1 VSSNPLKVSSPGRAP
16 RPPSCGGPARPAWL
30 PRRAPRGPG
39 SPLALLASQ
48 RPASRFPGAPDLQAA
63 AEVAALLLLAR
74 SIEPVYGSTEFL
86 RLVGVLD
93 LSGAL
98 ATFFSVYVY
107 YLASS
112 AKTGKVL

>member
-1 VSSNPLKVSSPGRAP
+1 M
-16 RPPSCGGPARPAWL
+16 
-30 PRRAPRGPG
+30 
-39 SPLALLASQ
+39 
-48 RPASRFPGAPDLQAA
+48 
-63 AEVAALLLLAR
+63 AALLLLAR